1 MRYCTWKLVWSEGYG
16 YGPEQTAHNNGG
28 KLTPSIWS
36 NPDVETGTIL
46 GYATQDLDFSI
57 LADWEATEL
66 TESEALAFAQ
76 SVDVTAYVTDDGII
90 APVAYPED
98 SEQYVWDEQAG
109 DWVEVTDENS

>member
-46 GYATQDLDFSI
+46 GYATQDLDFTI

-76 SVDVTAYVTDDGII
+76 SVDVTLTLRTTELLHPLLTQKTVSNMSGMSKLVTG
-90 APVAYPED
+90 
-98 SEQYVWDEQAG
+98 
-109 DWVEVTDENS
+109 